1 MADTTTLGTGVYD
14 LAEASYLLSV
24 SERQLASWSRK
35 TDKGERALVPPTH
48 GWAYSFHDLLSL
60 AVVAVFYQ
68 RQVDRAGVL
77 RTIEFLQQQYG
88 LDRPLASKRVIDALL
103 TTQGHVL
110 WRDTD
115 LTRGGQQVLTTTI
128 RDYLRPIE
136 YGPDA
141 MARLWKPWRSVVLD
155 PEVQAGRPC
164 IANTRV
170 TTDVVAGRSEAGET
184 ARLIATDLGIT
195 ARQVSDAVQFEKRLR
210 EGEGLALVA

>member
-1 MADTTTLGTGVYD
+1 MADTTTIGTGVYD
-14 LAEASYLLSV
+14 LAEASYLLGV

-35 TDKGERALVPPTH
+35 TGRGESALVPPTH

-68 RQVDRAGVL
+68 RQVDRAGVV
-77 RTIEFLQQQYG
+77 RTIEFLQTQYG
-88 LDRPLASKRVIDALL
+88 LDRPLASKRVVDALL
-103 TTQGHVL
+103 TTHGHVL

-115 LTRGGQQVLTTTI
+115 LSRGGQQVLITTI

-136 YGPDA
+136 YGPDT

-164 IANTRV
+164 VANTRV
-170 TTDVVAGRSEAGET
+170 TTDVVAGRIDAGET
-184 ARLIATDLGIT
+184 ARLVSLDLGIST
-195 ARQVSDAVQFEKRLR
+195 RQVSDATKFEKRLQ